1 MANFED
7 LQLVFQTHTNFEN
20 LRRDMRANANA
31 YVNAVPNFT
40 IPQIRTRIAA
50 DAAQYQ
56 IRLGWQLALWN
67 DLTRRAKLVTGLT
80 ALSLTQTELQNI
92 YTELKAAA
100 DFQQAATINN
110 ATDVTNL
117 KNSLLG
123 MITVHDS
130 VFNGG

>member
-20 LRRDMRANANA
+20 LRRDMRANAVA
-31 YVNAVPNFT
+31 YVNAVPQFT
-40 IPQIRTRIAA
+40 ITQIRNRIAA
-50 DAAQYQ
+50 DVAQYQ

-67 DLTRRAKLVTGLT
+67 DLTRRAKLLSGIA

-110 ATDVTNL
+110 AADVTSL
-117 KNSLLG
+117 RDSLLG
-123 MITVHDS
+123 MIAVHDG
-130 VFNGG
+130 VF